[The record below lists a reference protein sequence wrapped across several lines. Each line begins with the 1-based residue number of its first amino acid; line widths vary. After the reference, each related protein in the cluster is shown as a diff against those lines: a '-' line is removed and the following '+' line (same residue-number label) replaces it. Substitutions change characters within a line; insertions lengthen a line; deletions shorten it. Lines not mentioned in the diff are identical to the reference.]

1 MLPWQPFFDI
11 KETFE
16 ALYHVPLFFR
26 KQNEPSLTANFTT
39 PNITAM
45 KKYLVGDRL
54 FVDWMVS
61 HTYNTSYE
69 SAKNVRITFYS
80 NTLKILQGTYN
91 TPNNSGN
98 NLTVNNERFR
108 SGEINV
114 ATLAQGRWKISEVA
128 KYFVI

>member
-1 MLPWQPFFDI
+1 MFF
-11 KETFE
+11 
-16 ALYHVPLFFR
+16 H

-45 KKYLVGDRL
+45 KKYLVGDKL
-54 FVDWMVS
+54 YVDWLVS
-61 HTYNTSYE
+61 HTSNTSYE

-80 NTLKILQGTYN
+80 NTLKILNGTYN

-98 NLTVNNERFR
+98 SLTVNNKFR

-128 KYFVI
+128 EYFVTYNT